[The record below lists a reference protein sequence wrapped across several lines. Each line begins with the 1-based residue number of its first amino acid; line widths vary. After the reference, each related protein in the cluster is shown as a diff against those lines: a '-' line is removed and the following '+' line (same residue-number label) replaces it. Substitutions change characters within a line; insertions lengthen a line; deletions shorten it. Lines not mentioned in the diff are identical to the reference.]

1 MGQSR
6 DRKYNYASEKEWW
19 QDMIQGKNCF
29 LEWNN
34 KGHSQ
39 IQKVERDYQMT
50 LVDND
55 KVRIQRTE
63 VFPKPHLAND
73 FTYTCDSVKR
83 LYINNKFAL
92 SFMS

>member
-1 MGQSR
+1 
-6 DRKYNYASEKEWW
+6 
-19 QDMIQGKNCF
+19 
-29 LEWNN
+29 
-34 KGHSQ
+34 
-39 IQKVERDYQMT
+39 MT